1 MLPSLLF
8 FIALSSRITFR
19 CSAATTA
26 SVRSPRVPP
35 RTTLNSNVGSS
46 SITPKHGV
54 DIKKNKMPDI
64 DILVDHAEFALNSY
78 LPSSEILK
86 TLRRSKTNVRIIQR
100 TLDHVGASYN
110 IIQYSDKST
119 ENVRWVISIPGS
131 RNNKNY
137 QQNMDNKLVLDDVLN
152 IKVHRF
158 APSKPSFLNQTCH
171 YRQLVNVGIFLSF
184 ICSLI
189 SLSFFR
195 GYRSVYRAI
204 LADFILEESRM
215 RGLFGSLTG
224 ENGGFTEVPKSRI
237 SLSVTGHSLGY
248 ELFDFYVLI
257 AIALGNDMIT
267 QTNLPEALVI

>member
-35 RTTLNSNVGSS
+35 RTTVNSNVGSS
-46 SITPKHGV
+46 SITAKHGAHV
-54 DIKKNKMPDI
+54 GKNKMPNI

-110 IIQYSDKST
+110 IIQYSDKSN

-158 APSKPSFLNQTCH
+158 ELSNASFL
-171 YRQLVNVGIFLSF
+171 YRT
-184 ICSLI
+184 
-189 SLSFFR
+189 
-195 GYRSVYRAI
+195 Y
-204 LADFILEESRM
+204 
-215 RGLFGSLTG
+215 
-224 ENGGFTEVPKSRI
+224 P
-237 SLSVTGHSLGY
+237 
-248 ELFDFYVLI
+248 
-257 AIALGNDMIT
+257 
-267 QTNLPEALVI
+267 